1 MKVEHDLLCN
11 ECLSHAGGTVAAAA
25 APPAQPKPT
34 DRAAGGCLPEFL
46 LSRTESECATLL
58 LSQQFTDLSLLL
70 CSIYTIIIFTYTSVI
85 ALAKP
90 F

>member
-11 ECLSHAGGTVAAAA
+11 ECLSPAGTVAAAA
-25 APPAQPKPT
+25 TQPRPT
-34 DRAAGGCLPEFL
+34 DRAGGLLPEFL

-58 LSQQFTDLSLLL
+58 LSQQFTDLSPLLV
-70 CSIYTIIIFTYTSVI
+70 FTPVLYSPLLI
-85 ALAKP
+85 ALAKQ